1 MLEPHDGLAAS
12 QSCTARPKSTSGA
25 KASGKAIDISG
36 WGERINI
43 VWVAL
48 SEAVIERW
56 WRKTAR
62 ARRLVLLGLRSNVGL
77 L

>member
-12 QSCTARPKSTSGA
+12 QSGAARPKPTTRP
-25 KASGKAIDISG
+25 KASSKAIDISC
-36 WGERINI
+36 WGERIDV

-62 ARRLVLLGLRSNVGL
+62 VRRLVLWSL
-77 L
+77 